1 MNYKKIHDDVLL
13 VQLTVTQMKDIIK
26 SVLQETSSPRM
37 RESEILSIEEV
48 SKLTGYKKSTI
59 YKLTYERKIPF
70 HKPAH
75 GGRKIFFRKN
85 EINQWLQSN
94 RIETQEEVFESL
106 KEKEFKTNKNGK

>member
-85 EINQWLQSN
+85 EINLWLQSN